1 MSGHA
6 LDSRTADGDY
16 KCRDEIQQRT
26 NYWLRTCMGNE
37 VADNADE
44 RYLRLAE
51 EFAELMAACQAP
63 LITIISVIQAVYSKE
78 ARKSPADLGKIS
90 EECAD
95 VLICLSA
102 LATTHEVDLQE
113 ETHRILTRNWD
124 NIDKIRAKHKHKK
137 FKSAALI
144 KDTTNGE

>member
-1 MSGHA
+1 
-6 LDSRTADGDY
+6 
-16 KCRDEIQQRT
+16 
-26 NYWLRTCMGNE
+26 MGNA

-63 LITIISVIQAVYSKE
+63 LTTIISVIQAVYSKE
-78 ARKSPADLGKIS
+78 AKKDSSEVGKIS

-124 NIDKIRAKHKHKK
+124 NIDKIRAKHKNKK